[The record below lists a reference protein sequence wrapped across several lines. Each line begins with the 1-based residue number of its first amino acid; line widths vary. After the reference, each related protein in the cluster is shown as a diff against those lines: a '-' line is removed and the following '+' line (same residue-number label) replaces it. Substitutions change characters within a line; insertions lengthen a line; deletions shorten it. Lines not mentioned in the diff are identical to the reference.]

1 MQAYEYNVR
10 VLTVRGLTMERKN
23 SVGFRV
29 RTLSVAIKRAFEA
42 SKSRSGFEC
51 TGTHGWVI
59 GYLYDN
65 RDRDIFQ
72 RDIEKQFSVRRP
84 TMTEIL
90 KLMEKNG
97 LVVREKSESDA
108 RLKRIK
114 LTEKALLIHEKH
126 EKHIQSFERALLNG
140 ITEEEKAVW
149 LSVSEKIANNAAN
162 AEKMHSFDSKE
173 DKND

>member
-1 MQAYEYNVR
+1 
-10 VLTVRGLTMERKN
+10 MERKR
-23 SVGFRV
+23 SVGFKV
-29 RTLSVAIKRAFEA
+29 RTLSVAIKRAVEA
-42 SKSRSGFEC
+42 SKARSGFEC

-65 RDRDIFQ
+65 RDRDVFQ

-97 LVVREKSESDA
+97 LVVREKCENDA

-114 LTEKALLIHEKH
+114 LTEKALLIHERH
-126 EKHIQSFERALLNG
+126 EKHIESFEKALREG
-140 ITEEEKAVW
+140 IADEEFEIW
-149 LSVSEKIANNAAN
+149 LSVMQKIEQNAAN
-162 AEKMHSFDSKE
+162 AEINHTLAPE
-173 DKND
+173 EEKND

>member
-1 MQAYEYNVR
+1 
-10 VLTVRGLTMERKN
+10 MERKN

-42 SKSRSGFEC
+42 SKARSGFEC

-65 RDRDIFQ
+65 RDRDVFQ

-97 LVVREKSESDA
+97 LLVREKCENDA

-114 LTEKALLIHEKH
+114 LTEKALLIHERH
-126 EKHIQSFERALLNG
+126 EKHIKSFERALLDG
-140 ITEEEKAVW
+140 ITEEERSVW
-149 LSVSEKIANNAAN
+149 LAVSQKIEQNAAN
-162 AEKMHSFDSKE
+162 AEKTHTFAPEEDS
-173 DKND
+173 ND

>member
-1 MQAYEYNVR
+1 MGRE
-10 VLTVRGLTMERKN
+10 N

-29 RTLSVAIKRAFEA
+29 RTLSVAIKRAVEA
-42 SKSRSGFEC
+42 SKARSGLDC

-65 RDRDIFQ
+65 RHKDVFQ

-90 KLMEKNG
+90 KLMEKNE
-97 LVVREKSESDA
+97 LLVREQCENDA
-108 RLKRIK
+108 RLKRIR
-114 LTEKALLIHEKH
+114 LTEKALLIHERH
-126 EKHIQSFERALLNG
+126 ENHIKSFEKALRDG
-140 ITEEEKAVW
+140 ISEEDLAVW
-149 LSVSEKIANNAAN
+149 FSVSQRIAENAAN
-162 AEKMHSFDSKE
+162 AEITHTFIPEE

>member
-1 MQAYEYNVR
+1 
-10 VLTVRGLTMERKN
+10 MERKR
-23 SVGFRV
+23 SVGFRI

-65 RDRDIFQ
+65 RDRDVFQ

-97 LVVREKSESDA
+97 LVLREKCENDA
-108 RLKRIK
+108 RLKRIR
-114 LTEKALLIHEKH
+114 LTEKALLIHERH
-126 EKHIQSFERALLNG
+126 EKHINSFENALREG
-140 ITEEEKAVW
+140 ITDEELEIFAGLLERVQDNLKNIEP
-149 LSVSEKIANNAAN
+149 LPSAA
-162 AEKMHSFDSKE
+162 EDE
-173 DKND
+173 DK

>member
-1 MQAYEYNVR
+1 
-10 VLTVRGLTMERKN
+10 MERRLT
-23 SVGFRV
+23 VGFRI

-65 RDRDIFQ
+65 RDRDVFQ

-97 LVVREKSESDA
+97 LVIREKCESDA

-114 LTEKALLIHEKH
+114 LTEKALLIHERH
-126 EKHIQSFERALLNG
+126 EKHIVSFENALLEG
-140 ITEEEKAVW
+140 ISDEELAVW
-149 LSVSEKIANNAAN
+149 FAISQKIEQNAAN
-162 AEKMHSFDSKE
+162 AEISHTLTSE
-173 DKND
+173 EEKND

>member
-1 MQAYEYNVR
+1 MER
-10 VLTVRGLTMERKN
+10 RLTV
-23 SVGFRV
+23 GFKV

-97 LVVREKSESDA
+97 LVIREKCESDA

-114 LTEKALLIHEKH
+114 LTEKALLIHERH
-126 EKHIQSFERALLNG
+126 EKHIVSFENTLLEG
-140 ITEEEKAVW
+140 ISDEELAVW
-149 LSVSEKIANNAAN
+149 FAISQKIEQNAAN
-162 AEKMHSFDSKE
+162 AEISHTLTSE
-173 DKND
+173 EEKND